1 MVWEDPHGAV
11 DLFVLQS
18 LYSVAW
24 NEKETISLGICFEC
38 GVRELAPSTCW
49 MASFLVDTR
58 VLCPWVLLTLQHNKV
73 WITKCR

>member
-1 MVWEDPHGAV
+1 MIRICCPCQDPHGAV

-38 GVRELAPSTCW
+38 GVRELAPI
-49 MASFLVDTR
+49 FNR
-58 VLCPWVLLTLQHNKV
+58 
-73 WITKCR
+73 IYI